1 MPNKEEYTNF
11 LANGFLLGNYKI
23 LNRLGEGGFGIT
35 YKAEHIHLGT
45 IVAIKEYMPNSMAVR
60 DRNNVD
66 VTITNIVNK
75 DDYDF
80 GLDKFLDEAKV
91 LASFKHPNIVGINDF
106 FRENNTA
113 YFVMPFVEG
122 ETLGGYASRIKEKLD
137 QNKLITLIV
146 PILEGLRET
155 HSKNIL
161 HRDIKLDNIFL
172 SEKGM
177 PILIDFGAARI
188 DFAKKSM
195 SINAVLTPPYA
206 PLEQYGSQEQGPW
219 TDIYA
224 LGMVMYRLV
233 TKFPSDQIP
242 PSIDRSNSVY
252 QGDEDPLK
260 MIENPNFSQEFKSVI
275 MKALSISV
283 KDRYQTTEEMIEEL
297 ISIIN
302 FKGKNGSNKKDESV
316 TQKPQG
322 VLIDTDK
329 RTGKTT
335 NVNVVEKS
343 SSNLK
348 IMIAIG
354 VLVLIGMI
362 GSYCFL
368 SENSI
373 CASKK
378 NPGSTGSEINQ
389 TEENISIPKPFGLP
403 DMDAQ
408 KAFDKAL
415 VLLDHDA
422 EEEAK
427 EYLEMAS
434 RKGHSKAKLF
444 LGQLAYVNKNLREAK
459 KYYYESAKLNDVDGQ
474 YSYAEIL
481 RTSDNNLEKSKVWYE
496 KASLQGHIMA
506 KISLAALHFQNQ
518 EYGDAQKLYESVVN
532 DEKLIIDE
540 NKITQKSITKVHLDD
555 AKMNLTY
562 IYLIIDKNNSK
573 AKKMVPRDIP
583 EGQYY
588 MGYIL
593 FQEKKLKES
602 KKWMKKAAK
611 SGDTD
616 AQNFIKENF

>member
-1 MPNKEEYTNF
+1 MLTGDGYTNF
-11 LANGFLLGNYKI
+11 LADGYILGNYKI
-23 LNRLGEGGFGIT
+23 LNILGEGGFGIT
-35 YKAEHIHLGT
+35 YKAQHIHLGT

-75 DDYDF
+75 DDYNF

-122 ETLGGYASRIKEKLD
+122 ETLGGYASRIKNKLD

-172 SEKGM
+172 SKKGM

-206 PLEQYGSQEQGPW
+206 PPEQYGSQKQGPW

-233 TKFPSDQIP
+233 TKLPSDKIP
-242 PSIDRSNSVY
+242 PSIDRANAIY
-252 QGDEDPLK
+252 QGDGDPLK
-260 MIENPNFSQEFKSVI
+260 IIENPNFSQEFKNVI
-275 MKALSISV
+275 MKALAISV
-283 KDRYQTTEEMIEEL
+283 KNRYQTTEEMIEEL
-297 ISIIN
+297 ITIIN
-302 FKGKNGSNKKDESV
+302 SNGSTNSNRPDKSITQE
-316 TQKPQG
+316 TQK
-322 VLIDTDK
+322 VLIDDN

-335 NVNVVEKS
+335 NVHVIEKP
-343 SSNLK
+343 SSNSKFL
-348 IMIAIG
+348 IIIG
-354 VLVLIGMI
+354 TLVLVSSIG
-362 GSYCFL
+362 GYCLL
-368 SENSI
+368 SDNSI
-373 CASKK
+373 CKASR
-378 NPGSTGSEINQ
+378 EQNQ
-389 TEENISIPKPFGLP
+389 TPPPTPKPTSTLP

-408 KAFDKAL
+408 KAFDKAV
-415 VLLDHDA
+415 VLLDNDG

-427 EYLEMAS
+427 EYLQLAS
-434 RKGHSKAKLF
+434 NKGHAKAKLL
-444 LGQLAYVNKNLREAK
+444 LGQIAYVNKNIREAK
-459 KYYYESAKLNDVDGQ
+459 KYYYESAKLNDANGE
-474 YSYAEIL
+474 YFYAEIL
-481 RTSDNNLEKSKVWYE
+481 RTNDGNLEKSKVWYE

-506 KISLAALHFQNQ
+506 QVSLAALYFQNQ

-532 DEKLIIDE
+532 DKKLIIDE
-540 NKITQKSITKVHLDD
+540 NKITEKSITKVNLDD

-562 IYLIIDKNNSK
+562 IYLIIEKNKKK
-573 AKKMVPRDIP
+573 AKKIVPKDIP

-593 FQEKKLKES
+593 FEEKKLKES
-602 KKWMKKAAK
+602 KKWMEKAAK
-611 SGDTD
+611 SGNVD
-616 AQNFIKENF
+616 AQDFIKESFKSSHK

>member
-1 MPNKEEYTNF
+1 MSKENYLPKGYQLKE
-11 LANGFLLGNYKI
+11 YKI
-23 LNRLGEGGFGIT
+23 ERVLGAGGFGVT
-35 YKAEHIHLGT
+35 YLAKDINLNTE
-45 IVAIKEYMPNSMAVR
+45 VVIKEFLPREFSQRQTGNYSV
-60 DRNNVD
+60 VLFSG
-66 VTITNIVNK
+66 VKK
-75 DDYDF
+75 DGTYDY
-80 GLDKFLDEAKV
+80 LLKKFINEAQI
-91 LASFKHPNIVGINDF
+91 LASIKHPNVVQVFSF
-106 FRENNTA
+106 FKANNTA

-206 PLEQYGSQEQGPW
+206 PPEQYGSQKQGPW

-233 TKFPSDQIP
+233 TKLPSTQIP
-242 PSIDRSNSVY
+242 PSIDRTISVLY
-252 QGDEDPLK
+252 QGDGDPLQ

-275 MKALSISV
+275 MKALSICV
-283 KDRYQTTEEMIEEL
+283 KDRYQRTEEMIEEL

-302 FKGKNGSNKKDESV
+302 FKGKNNLNKKDESV
-316 TQKPQG
+316 TQKTQR
-322 VLIDTDK
+322 VSIDTDK

-354 VLVLIGMI
+354 VLVLVGMI

-378 NPGSTGSEINQ
+378 DPGSTGSEINQ
-389 TEENISIPKPFGLP
+389 TKENISIPKPSGLP

-415 VLLDHDA
+415 VLLDNDA

-481 RTSDNNLEKSKVWYE
+481 RTSDNNLEKAKVWYE

-506 KISLAALHFQNQ
+506 KISLAALYFQNQ
-518 EYGDAQKLYESVVN
+518 EYGDAQKLYESVLN
-532 DEKLIIDE
+532 DKKLIIDE
-540 NKITQKSITKVHLDD
+540 NKITQKSITKVYLDD

-616 AQNFIKENF
+616 AQDFIKENF